1 MTRKLQ
7 AALGCAGG
15 SSNGYL
21 CSYSRRLG
29 ALPSKPTQARL
40 TSLEGTFAITTD
52 RYADAL
58 ADFERAVALDQD
70 YDVAQ
75 RNLEVAR
82 QRRDDVQGSIEAR
95 ADMITRHHS
104 FQML

>member
-1 MTRKLQ
+1 MRVGAQMATCAVTVAGWGRSQ
-7 AALGCAGG
+7 A
-15 SSNGYL
+15 SHP
-21 CSYSRRLG
+21 RR
-29 ALPSKPTQARL
+29 SHV
-40 TSLEGTFAITTD
+40 LEGTFAITTD

-104 FQML
+104 FQMLSDSAIV